1 MTEEKILIEGQRLQ
15 IRRADLRDLKFIL
28 DLQVKPENIK
38 FIVPFDKEFHTKIL
52 KSNCA
57 EKMDVIV
64 EERDTLK
71 PVGYFMLSELDNPH
85 NKVEITQGIIDKK
98 GCGYGRETF
107 NLLLKWIFGARKFH
121 RAFLDCKEYN
131 SVALHLYESVGF
143 KREGI
148 MRDTICTNGIY
159 ENLVLLGILEDE
171 FNAEE
176 I

>member
-1 MTEEKILIEGQRLQ
+1 MSAENILIEGQRLKL
-15 IRRADLRDLKFIL
+15 RRANLNDLKFIL
-28 DLQVKPENIK
+28 DLQVKPENK
-38 FIVPFDKEFHTKIL
+38 NFIVPFDEEFHTKIL
-52 KSNCA
+52 NSNCA
-57 EKMDVIV
+57 EKMDVII

-85 NKVEITQGIIDKK
+85 NKVEITHVIIDKK
-98 GCGYGRETF
+98 SCGYGRESLK
-107 NLLLKWIFGARKFH
+107 LLLKWIFDVKKYH

-131 SVALHLYESVGF
+131 SVALHLYETLNF

-148 MRDTICTNGIY
+148 MRDVICTNGVY

-171 FNAEE
+171 FKK

>member
-1 MTEEKILIEGQRLQ
+1 MTEEKILIEGLRLQ
-15 IRRADLRDLKFIL
+15 IRRADLNDLKFIL

-52 KSNCA
+52 NSNCA

-107 NLLLKWIFGARKFH
+107 NLLLKWSFDLKNFH
-121 RAFLDCKEYN
+121 RVFLDCKTYN
-131 SVALHLYESVGF
+131 EVAIHLYESLGF

-148 MRDTICTNGIY
+148 MRENILTNGVY
-159 ENLVLLGILEDE
+159 EDLILFGILKNEYSAK
-171 FNAEE
+171 N
-176 I
+176 

>member
-1 MTEEKILIEGQRLQ
+1 MILIESQRLRL
-15 IRRADLRDLKFIL
+15 RRADLKDLKFIL
-28 DLQVKPENIK
+28 DLQVNPENIK
-38 FIVPFDKEFHTKIL
+38 FIVPFDEKFHTKIL
-52 KSNCA
+52 TSNCA

-64 EERDTLK
+64 EEK
-71 PVGYFMLSELDNPH
+71 SGQPVGYFMLSELDNPH
-85 NKVEITQGIIDKK
+85 NKVEITHVIIAKK
-98 GCGYGRETF
+98 NCGYGRESLK
-107 NLLLKWIFGARKFH
+107 LLLKWIFGARKFH